1 MDKTG
6 FMIWN
11 FVLPLALGVY
21 SVLWGRWLWRN
32 AGSIDPESRLYKVYR
47 ANHAATCRLFR
58 YKKRPF
64 EEVSERYLKF
74 WAKRVMVL
82 GAGLV
87 IFGIALGVWVLFS

>member
-1 MDKTG
+1 MDKTD

-32 AGSIDPESRLYKVYR
+32 ARSIDPESRLYKVYR

-58 YKKRPF
+58 YKKWPF
-64 EEVSERYLKF
+64 EEVSEKYFKF

-82 GAGLV
+82 GVVLIV
-87 IFGIALGVWVLFS
+87 FSITLGVWVLFS